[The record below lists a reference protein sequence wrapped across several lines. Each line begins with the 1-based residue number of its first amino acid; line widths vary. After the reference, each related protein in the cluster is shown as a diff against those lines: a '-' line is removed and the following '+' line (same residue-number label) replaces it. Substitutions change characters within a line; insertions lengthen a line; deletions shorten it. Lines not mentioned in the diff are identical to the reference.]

1 MSGVIAVV
9 PVRVLERES
18 KTDTAAAVV
27 ALFKYLPT
35 LPRFLLVTVVL
46 FAKSMSNKLVFK
58 KLVENPEL
66 INAVV
71 KSLMVVKF
79 QVPTLLL

>member
-1 MSGVIAVV
+1 MSGVIAIV

-18 KTDTAAAVV
+18 KTETAAAVV
-27 ALFKYLPT
+27 ILFKYLPR
-35 LPRFLLVTVVL
+35 LPRFLLVTVGL
-46 FAKSMSNKLVFK
+46 FAKSMMNKLVFK

-66 INAVV
+66 IKAVV

-79 QVPTLLL
+79 QAPTLFV